1 LGLFGKTW
9 TLTEMEGLKF
19 SEDKPNLQ
27 FDRDQKRV
35 SGSSGCNRFTGA
47 FEIHGPMIKFSPIIS
62 TRRACL
68 DAELQY
74 VETRF
79 LKLLERTTRFEVQ
92 GNTLVLYANDRPVL
106 VFSDRGS
113 TGSADLSGTS
123 WQLVKFQSSDGQT
136 LVPDG
141 KSKYTISF
149 GNNGRVSALIDCNR
163 GSGTWKSAGPDQL
176 QFGPMMLTRAM
187 CPPGSLHDRIAK
199 DWSAVRSYVI
209 KDGHLF
215 LSLMADGG
223 IYEFEPIGGSRQEG
237 SQDAHVTGT
246 VSYRQRI
253 ALTRV
258 VVVEVK
264 LLDISRADDVSMII
278 AQQTIKP
285 AGRQL
290 PIAFDLTYDPQRINS
305 GGTYSIQ
312 VRILEHNNLRFI
324 STNAYPVITG
334 GHPNKVNVIVKSIR
348 R

>member
-1 LGLFGKTW
+1 
-9 TLTEMEGLKF
+9 
-19 SEDKPNLQ
+19 
-27 FDRDQKRV
+27 
-35 SGSSGCNRFTGA
+35 
-47 FEIHGPMIKFSPIIS
+47 
-62 TRRACL
+62 
-68 DAELQY
+68 
-74 VETRF
+74 
-79 LKLLERTTRFEVQ
+79 
-92 GNTLVLYANDRPVL
+92 
-106 VFSDRGS
+106 
-113 TGSADLSGTS
+113 
-123 WQLVKFQSSDGQT
+123 
-136 LVPDG
+136 
-141 KSKYTISF
+141 
-149 GNNGRVSALIDCNR
+149 
-163 GSGTWKSAGPDQL
+163 
-176 QFGPMMLTRAM
+176 
-187 CPPGSLHDRIAK
+187 
-199 DWSAVRSYVI
+199 
-209 KDGHLF
+209 
-215 LSLMADGG
+215 MADGG

-334 GHPNKVNVIVKSIR
+334 GH
-348 R
+348 